1 MKTREIF
8 QCTFGGQNVIIIYHY
23 GKINPFR
30 IYRKYC
36 ANGKWHKK
44 VLDKYA
50 DFNSCLEFIN
60 SYFRRYTNVYAESIV

>member
-30 IYRKYC
+30 IYRKYWKE
-36 ANGKWHKK
+36 GWHKEM
-44 VLDKYA
+44 LNKYA
-50 DFNSCLEFIN
+50 DFNSCLCFVN
-60 SYFRRYTNVYAESIV
+60 SYYRENTNVYSETLV